1 MYSSIIR
8 RKVFNTFS
16 VTLLVSCLLS
26 FLYMIRSVETS
37 VNDYKLAQG
46 FILWLFVYSLY
57 VGAVILIYANLV
69 SVLIELLRNK
79 FNLNSFTYI
88 ILHGLVGA
96 LTGGVVSKSTLVALC
111 IAGIAILYAL
121 VDYWQMTQGDE
132 SRSIKYIL
140 LISLLPIVC
149 SSIYFAT
156 ISEPLAPFT
165 AKDAIASAID
175 DHSITSKFPHK
186 SGKVDSEEKG
196 YYITRETRAK
206 KIIKNTYSVRFIEK
220 WSKDGEKGEYR
231 ISYEITRN
239 SLTLHS
245 ISGEEPPYYNK

>member
-1 MYSSIIR
+1 MVRSI
-8 RKVFNTFS
+8 
-16 VTLLVSCLLS
+16 
-26 FLYMIRSVETS
+26 ETS
-37 VNDYKLAQG
+37 VNDYELVQG
-46 FILWLFVYSLY
+46 FIGWVLVYALY
-57 VGAVILIYANLV
+57 AGAVILIYANLV

-79 FNLNSFTYI
+79 FNLNSLTYI

-121 VDYWQMTQGDE
+121 VDYWQITQEDE

-140 LISLLPIVC
+140 LVSLLPIIC

-156 ISEPLAPFT
+156 ISQPLPPFT
-165 AKDAIASAID
+165 AEDAIASAID
-175 DHSITSKFPHK
+175 AHSITSKFPHK
-186 SGKVDSEEKG
+186 SGKVNSKEKG
-196 YYITRETRAK
+196 YDITRETRAK
-206 KIIKNTYSVRFIEK
+206 KIIRNTYSVKFIEK
-220 WSKDGEKGEYR
+220 WSKDGVKGEHR

-245 ISGEEPPYYNK
+245 ISGEEPPYYNE

>member
-1 MYSSIIR
+1 MDLSIIR

-37 VNDYKLAQG
+37 VNDYELVQG
-46 FILWLFVYSLY
+46 FILGLFLYGFY
-57 VGAVILIYANLV
+57 VGAVILIYANLI
-69 SVLIELLRNK
+69 SFLIELLRNK

-88 ILHGLVGA
+88 LLHGLVGA
-96 LTGGVVSKSTLVALC
+96 LTGGVVSKSAFVALC

-121 VDYWQMTQGDE
+121 IDYWQMTQGDE

-175 DHSITSKFPHK
+175 DHSITSNFPHK

-196 YYITRETRAK
+196 YYITRATRAK
-206 KIIKNTYSVRFIEK
+206 KIIRNTYSVRFIEK